1 MSAARRGRRYRA
13 NVAGRAAAAA
23 LGGYTIAALFASASA
38 RLLPLPRVEAV
49 LSGTMVAF
57 LVIPGVVIWAF
68 LARSM
73 VRAWTGILI
82 AAMLLALAAWLA
94 GPPA

>member
-1 MSAARRGRRYRA
+1 VSGKRRGWRYRG
-13 NVAGRAAAAA
+13 NIAGRAAAAA
-23 LGGYTIAALFASASA
+23 LGGYAIAALFAAAAA

-49 LSGTMVAF
+49 LPGTMLAF
-57 LVIPGVVIWAF
+57 FVLPGVVIWTF

-73 VRAWTGILI
+73 VRAWTGVVIVAGLLT
-82 AAMLLALAAWLA
+82 AAIWFA